1 MPCRSILHL
10 LKNLKAESSVML
22 EKYLSLLVCPVTRTE
37 LMLKKISV
45 KTKLFRSGEKEIIH
59 EGILFAE
66 KDWYYPIIDGVPRM
80 LVESFLDYE
89 DFLKKNLSDHE
100 ERREGLLTL
109 YPELIQQSVKKNKRT
124 KKSFELEWSLFNY
137 EEDKTW
143 ELKGEE
149 LLDRFLKET
158 DETKNSLHGKLI
170 FDAGCGNG
178 QLNQYIA
185 QCGATVVGMDL
196 SKSVERANANNKEE
210 KAFFLQADV
219 QHPPLRFTSY
229 DIVHSSGVLICTN
242 NSEKTFSGIEPFVKK
257 QGKLSV
263 WLYHP
268 RKNFIHNTFN
278 FLRKFT
284 SKLPVKFQYYL
295 YLLTIFPV
303 SYLIKRIKG
312 NKQNAREMM
321 ISIMDWFSP
330 EFRWE
335 HTHEEA
341 TSWFTKRNYNDVKIT
356 TTDTFGFNIIGKK

>member
-1 MPCRSILHL
+1 
-10 LKNLKAESSVML
+10 ML
-22 EKYLSLLVCPVTRTE
+22 EKYLSFLVCPVTRSD
-37 LMLKKISV
+37 LRLQKISV
-45 KTKLFRSGEKEIIH
+45 KTKKFNSGEKEIIH

-66 KDWYYPIIDGVPRM
+66 KDWFFPIIDGVPR
-80 LVESFLDYE
+80 LLIESFLDYE
-89 DFLKKNLSDHE
+89 DFLIRHLSDYKTRKE
-100 ERREGLLTL
+100 NLLKT
-109 YPELIQQSVKKNKRT
+109 YPELIQQVIKKNSRT
-124 KKSFELEWSLFNY
+124 KKSFELEWGLFNY
-137 EEDKTW
+137 DEDKTW

-158 DETKNSLHGKLI
+158 EETKQSLNGKLI

-185 QCGATVVGMDL
+185 RCGAIVVGMDL

-210 KAFFLQADV
+210 NTFFLQGDV
-219 QHPPLRFTSY
+219 QYPPLKFENF

-242 NSEKTFSGIEPFVKK
+242 NSELTFSKIEPCVKK

-268 RKNFIHNTFN
+268 RENVIHNTFN
-278 FLRKFT
+278 FLRKGT
-284 SKLPVKFQYYL
+284 SKLPIKFQYYL
-295 YLLTIFPV
+295 YLFTLFPA
-303 SYLIKRIKG
+303 SYVIKKIKG

-321 ISIMDWFSP
+321 IAIMDWFSP

-335 HTHEEA
+335 HTQKEA
-341 TSWFTKRNYNDVKIT
+341 SSWFYKRNYRDIKVT

>member
-1 MPCRSILHL
+1 MSF
-10 LKNLKAESSVML
+10 
-22 EKYLSLLVCPVTRTE
+22 LVCPVTRSDLRLE
-37 LMLKKISV
+37 KISV
-45 KTKLFRSGEKEIIH
+45 KTKKLGHSEKEIIY

-66 KDWYYPIIDGVPRM
+66 KDWFYPVIEGIPR
-80 LVESFLDYE
+80 LLIESFLDYE
-89 DFLKKNLSDHE
+89 DFLNRHLVDYKTRKDH
-100 ERREGLLTL
+100 LLKT
-109 YPELIQQSVKKNKRT
+109 YPELIQQTLRKNSRT

-137 EEDKTW
+137 DKDKTW

-149 LLDRFLKET
+149 LLNRFLKET
-158 DETKNSLHGKLI
+158 DETKESLKRKLV

-178 QLNQYIA
+178 QLNQHIA
-185 QCGATVVGMDL
+185 RCGATVAGMDL
-196 SKSVERANANNKEE
+196 SKSVERAYANNEE
-210 KAFFLQADV
+210 ENAFFLQGDV
-219 QHPPLRFTSY
+219 QYPPFRFEIF

-242 NSEKTFSGIEPFVKK
+242 DSELTFSKIEPCVKK

-278 FLRKFT
+278 FVRRFT

-295 YLLTIFPV
+295 YLFTLFPV
-303 SYLIKRIKG
+303 SYVIKKIKG

-321 ISIMDWFSP
+321 IAIMDWFSP

-341 TSWFTKRNYNDVKIT
+341 SSWFSKRNYKEVKVT

>member
-1 MPCRSILHL
+1 
-10 LKNLKAESSVML
+10 ML
-22 EKYLSLLVCPVTRTE
+22 EKYLSLLVCPVTGSE
-37 LMLKKISV
+37 LSLKKISV
-45 KTKLFRSGEKEIIH
+45 KTKLFSNGEKDIIN

-66 KDWYYPIIDGVPRM
+66 KDWYYPVINGVPR
-80 LVESFLDYE
+80 LLIESFLDYE
-89 DFLKKNLSDHE
+89 DFFAKNLSDHKNRKE
-100 ERREGLLTL
+100 NLFKT
-109 YPELIQQSVKKNKRT
+109 YPELIQQVVKKNKRT
-124 KKSFELEWSLFNY
+124 KKSFEFEWGLFNY

-149 LLDRFLKET
+149 LLGRFLTET
-158 DETKNSLHGKLI
+158 DETKVSLKNKMI

-185 QCGATVVGMDL
+185 RCGATVVGMDL
-196 SKSVERANANNKEE
+196 SKSVERAEANNKEE
-210 KAFFLQADV
+210 NAFFLQGDV
-219 QHPPLRFTSY
+219 QYPPLRYEGY

-242 NSEKTFSGIEPFVKK
+242 NSEFTFSRIEPFVKK
-257 QGKLSV
+257 QGKMSV

-284 SKLPVKFQYYL
+284 SKLPIKFQYYL
-295 YLLTIFPV
+295 YLFTLFPV
-303 SYLIKRIKG
+303 SYIIKRIKG

-321 ISIMDWFSP
+321 ISLMDWFSP

-341 TSWFTKRNYNDVKIT
+341 AEWFTKRNYKDVKIT